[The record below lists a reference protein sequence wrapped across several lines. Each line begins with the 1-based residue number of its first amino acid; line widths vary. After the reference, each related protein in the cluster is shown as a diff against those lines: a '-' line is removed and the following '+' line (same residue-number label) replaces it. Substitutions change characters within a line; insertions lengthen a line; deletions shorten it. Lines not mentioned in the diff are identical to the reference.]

1 MGMPSSILKIVPS
14 VEPGTPPQRAGRPVA
29 LRTAPTIARTSG
41 SVRSTRVARR
51 KPLTGVHSTL
61 TPGHASAARRHASS
75 ISLPTVS
82 ASGPGVS
89 RTSSVACAVAG
100 ITFDCGTPA
109 TGAAIT
115 VGVTVGGR
123 RYRLRAQSARR
134 RRAKRRGRPRGG
146 LALGHDVGL
155 ALEQERRARGAVPE
169 ARQHVGTA
177 GRDVLYLD
185 VEALCAHPAL
195 DVTGDGGFVGARIV
209 GADHAGM

>member
-51 KPLTGVHSTL
+51 KPLTGVHSIL

-75 ISLPTVS
+75 ISFVTVS

-89 RTSSVACAVAG
+89 RTSSVACAAAG

-115 VGVTVGGR
+115 VGVPAVDLAVGERGAER
-123 RYRLRAQSARR
+123 RV
-134 RRAKRRGRPRGG
+134 RPRGG
-146 LALGHDVGL
+146 IALGHDVGV
-155 ALEQERRARGAVPE
+155 ALEQERRAGGAVTE
-169 ARQHVGTA
+169 ARQHVGAA
-177 GRDVLYLD
+177 GRDVVHLD
-185 VEALCAHPAL
+185 VEALRAHPAL
-195 DVTGDGGFVGARIV
+195 DVGGDGGFVG
-209 GADHAGM
+209 